1 MTTALSRS
9 RILQNVPTLFAAYP
23 LAWLA
28 LVYLFA
34 ARARFQLDH
43 WPAPYR
49 PDPVDLGFGIHH
61 SSIVLG
67 MVAIPAVII
76 ATLVLT
82 VIRRQTLSRRR
93 LVSTLGL
100 MVVSNLILVSLCH
113 WDPGQVFE
121 WIAD

>member
-1 MTTALSRS
+1 MTSPLSRT
-9 RILQNVPTLFAAYP
+9 RLLQNAPTLFAAYP

-34 ARARFQLDH
+34 ARARFELGH

-61 SSIVLG
+61 TSILLG
-67 MVAIPAVII
+67 MVAIPAV
-76 ATLVLT
+76 TVVSLVLT
-82 VIRRQTLSRRR
+82 VVRRQTVSRRR
-93 LVSTLGL
+93 LWATLGL
-100 MVVSNLILVSLCH
+100 LVVSNVILVALCQ

-121 WIAD
+121 WFAD